1 MKTNLKYIIIYTVL
15 FLFAGACEQIGNN
28 ERWTPEEE
36 NLLPEKERS
45 TVLVEEYTGQNCINC
60 PTAAAELK
68 KISGS
73 YPKNVITVSMHAA
86 RTGQVREELASE
98 AADAYAAEYDIP
110 GSVPGILINRR
121 NLSGEGKYSQ
131 KKALWSSLI
140 RRAVNTKAGYRI
152 DLSAEQTA
160 GKKFDIKVAAF
171 SLQEKAASAKL
182 GIQLWAVEDI
192 RAEQTLPTGKKA
204 DYFHHN
210 VLRGAINGNSG
221 ADYTLGKTYRVQV
234 ALPETVKEASNAKI
248 VAFLFDRDTKE
259 VYEAAIVALG
269 QGIQPDEA
277 DETGEEE
284 KPEAEKKEAVSFRYN
299 NTTLPT
305 FGGEVK
311 ALTIEY
317 SNPSKTDLEIIS
329 PLIYVIPG
337 KKGAAGKLT
346 LEIAKEDHQGKQNG
360 GLSQICT
367 DQCQISESTEKYTK
381 QPYELNDSESFIQV
395 HYKIAKEHENKKAD
409 YRVRVSIKNNT
420 KEVAYLHIVFC
431 YDPEKKPNSTSDP
444 TEPEQPNPENPDS
457 KPDVPPTQNPEPLEP
472 LKPEDGMKSNVVA
485 LDFTGKLC
493 PACPWTI
500 ERLAEH
506 DKTFHP
512 NLIVVALQVWYYCRD
527 TNFWA
532 EETIEYEKF
541 NSSRIYGYPT
551 VILNNKRKANGYLD
565 YDIRSLIEQQPLLA
579 TDISARRQERS
590 VEFSF
595 LSKPKNDTQAMS
607 SINSR
612 KLNVLFWITENNIIG
627 YQANRSQNYVHNHI
641 LRGSLNG
648 IWGETYILGNKL
660 HLKKDLPYKVQ
671 NAANCDLIAIVLD
684 AETKEFLDVVK
695 VKL

>member
-1 MKTNLKYIIIYTVL
+1 
-15 FLFAGACEQIGNN
+15 
-28 ERWTPEEE
+28 
-36 NLLPEKERS
+36 
-45 TVLVEEYTGQNCINC
+45 
-60 PTAAAELK
+60 
-68 KISGS
+68 
-73 YPKNVITVSMHAA
+73 
-86 RTGQVREELASE
+86 
-98 AADAYAAEYDIP
+98 
-110 GSVPGILINRR
+110 
-121 NLSGEGKYSQ
+121 
-131 KKALWSSLI
+131 
-140 RRAVNTKAGYRI
+140 
-152 DLSAEQTA
+152 
-160 GKKFDIKVAAF
+160 
-171 SLQEKAASAKL
+171 
-182 GIQLWAVEDI
+182 
-192 RAEQTLPTGKKA
+192 
-204 DYFHHN
+204 
-210 VLRGAINGNSG
+210 
-221 ADYTLGKTYRVQV
+221 
-234 ALPETVKEASNAKI
+234 
-248 VAFLFDRDTKE
+248 FLFDRDTKE
-259 VYEAAIVALG
+259 VREAAIVALG

-277 DETGEEE
+277 DETSEEE
-284 KPEAEKKEAVSFRYN
+284 KPEAEKKEGISFRYN
-299 NTTLPT
+299 NETISSGSTIKASKIELLGKDGAET
-305 FGGEVK
+305 EV
-311 ALTIEY
+311 
-317 SNPSKTDLEIIS
+317 IS
-329 PLIYVIPG
+329 PLIYTIPG
-337 KKGAAGKLT
+337 KKHAEGEYT
-346 LEIAKEDHQGKQNG
+346 LEITKENHPGKELG
-360 GLSQICT
+360 GLSQICAGG
-367 DQCQISESTEKYTK
+367 QCQDSPSTEKFTK
-381 QPYELNDSESFIQV
+381 EPYELNDSENFIQV

-444 TEPEQPNPENPDS
+444 TELEQPNPENPDS
-457 KPDVPPTQNPEPLEP
+457 KPDVPPTQNPEPLKP
-472 LKPEDGMKSNVVA
+472 LKPEAGMKSNVVA

-595 LSKPKNDTQAMS
+595 LSKPKNDTQAM
-607 SINSR
+607 NSR